1 MSSLHLRITL
11 KESCIH
17 NGRDEQHFLVLTGVK
32 KTSVYSCSRNLR
44 CASASGT
51 VLVDAGNFKMAP
63 SNMQRKRKYFI
74 YNMESRFYL
83 DF

>member
-17 NGRDEQHFLVLTGVK
+17 NGKDEQHFLVLTVVK

-51 VLVDAGNFKMAP
+51 VLVDAGN
-63 SNMQRKRKYFI
+63 KYFI